1 MGKHSF
7 KITISGDEK
16 AAQEKAQA
24 LGVLASYLSAE
35 TLKALAHVVKTDP
48 EKVKL
53 AKQFLGV
60 A

>member
-1 MGKHSF
+1 MDKHRI
-7 KITISGDEK
+7 KISISGSEK
-16 AAQEKAQA
+16 AATTKAKA
-24 LGVLASYLSAE
+24 IGVLASYLDAE

-60 A
+60 